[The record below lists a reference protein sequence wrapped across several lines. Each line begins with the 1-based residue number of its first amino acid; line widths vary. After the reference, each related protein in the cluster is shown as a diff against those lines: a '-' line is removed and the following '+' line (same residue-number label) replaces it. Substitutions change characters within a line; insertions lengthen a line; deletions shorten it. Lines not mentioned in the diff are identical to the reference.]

1 MTFSASTRA
10 RRFWRAGAAL
20 AVPAA
25 VLVAVPACTDLT
37 EAPTS
42 AITPGNFY
50 RTPDEILGGLA
61 SVYAG
66 LRGSMWGYYNLSQV
80 TTDENIVPTRGSD
93 WFDNGRWLE
102 MYRQRWSPTS
112 GSGLDDIAGVWNDM
126 FGGVSRANVVLNAL
140 ENVDVPNKAQVQA
153 ELRFLRAFYYYTLMD
168 MFGGVPIVTD
178 NAIQPRERATRAAVF
193 QFIETELNA
202 ARPALL
208 EVQPASGYGRVTRG
222 AADALLANMYL
233 NARVYT
239 GTVTTAGL
247 QPGTA
252 RWQEAVTAAD
262 RVLNS
267 GRYSLA
273 SNFQGMFSSTN
284 SGNSEHIFVVRH
296 RAQAGLGLSIPM
308 RMNHYNAGFS
318 GDSPWNGWATLAETY
333 ATFDSVDVRRRVF
346 LAGQQFNL
354 RTGEPVRDRNGAL
367 LIYTP
372 IIRDPSAASESEGV
386 RLAKYT
392 ADPNAVGGGN
402 HANDF
407 VYFRLGEMIMIK
419 AEALNELGQTAQ
431 AITEINRL
439 RARGFPN
446 QPAKLLASTLTQAQV
461 RAAIYNERLFE
472 FAGEAKRRQDMVRF
486 GTYTGARAFKTAGEP
501 YRILMPI
508 PQTQIDI
515 NPLLVQNAGY

>member
-1 MTFSASTRA
+1 MTSTSTTRA

-20 AVPAA
+20 AVPAM
-25 VLVAVPACTDLT
+25 VLVATPACTDLT

-102 MYRQRWSPTS
+102 IYRQRWGANSAA
-112 GSGLDDIAGVWNDM
+112 GLDDIAGVWNDM
-126 FGGVSRANVVLNAL
+126 FGGVSRANVVINAL
-140 ENVDVPNKAQVQA
+140 ETVDVPNKAQVQA
-153 ELRFLRAFYYYTLMD
+153 ELRFLRAFYYYILMD

-178 NAIQPRERATRAAVF
+178 NAIQPRERATRAALF
-193 QFIETELNA
+193 TFIETELNA

-208 EVQPASGYGRVTRG
+208 DRQPASSYGRVTKG
-222 AADALLANMYL
+222 AVDALLANMYV

-247 QPGTA
+247 QPGAA
-252 RWQEAVTAAD
+252 RWTEAAAAAD

-267 GRYSLA
+267 GQYTLA
-273 SNFQGMFSSTN
+273 SNFQAMFA
-284 SGNSEHIFVVRH
+284 GNNTGNAEHIFVVRH
-296 RAQAGLGLSIPM
+296 RAQDGLGLSIPM
-308 RMNHYNAGFS
+308 RGNHYNAGFS
-318 GDSPWNGWATLAETY
+318 GDSPWNGFATLAETY
-333 ATFDSVDVRRRVF
+333 FAFDSTDVRRRIFSV
-346 LAGQQFNL
+346 GQQFDL
-354 RTGEPVRDRNGAL
+354 KTGAPVRDRNGAL
-367 LIYTP
+367 LIFTP
-372 IIRDPSAASESEGV
+372 EIRDPSAASEAEGA
-386 RLAKYT
+386 RLNKYSP
-392 ADPNAVGGGN
+392 DPNAVAGGN

-431 AITEINRL
+431 AITELNRL
-439 RARGFPN
+439 RARAFT
-446 QPAKLLASTLTQAQV
+446 PARPLAATLTQAQV
-461 RAAIYNERLFE
+461 RDAIYRERLFE

-501 YRILMPI
+501 FRILMPI

-515 NPLLVQNAGY
+515 NPLLTQNAGY